1 MLPRFIWA
9 ATAWL
14 QCLNSRVVSSRN
26 KMSPHSVHVEY
37 GYWICGLLRIGNW
50 QITSY
55 VYSWCQFLLLS
66 FVTVSRKILMLSQM
80 SLDKFVTQCHRFIV
94 TRHWRAGLWKRLEE
108 CKICSHRWGKENR
121 NCLWITGDGEGSI
134 FMSKMFMPQNLIY
147 HSLVSERS
155 MSQTKS
161 GDTTET

>member
-80 SLDKFVTQCHRFIV
+80 SLDKFVTQCHKFIV

-108 CKICSHRWGKENR
+108 CKIWSHICGHENTK
-121 NCLWITGDGEGSI
+121 CLW
-134 FMSKMFMPQNLIY
+134 
-147 HSLVSERS
+147 SLVMEKVACLCPRIWFIIHW
-155 MSQTKS
+155 SQRS